1 MKRARKIDPRF
12 HASIHGDKFDRPPMK
27 HKCGYCKIKKY
38 LKDGICDAC
47 MAKRDSEGLN
57 AQL

>member
-47 MAKRDSEGLN
+47 IAKRDKDTLI
-57 AQL
+57 